1 MDILVRAYRDCVYTT
16 YQILDGDI
24 PVASAQCLLMPIVNS
39 ISKVPETDLHG
50 VRMTCSIIRIHTVK
64 EHRRKKLMSNII
76 SYIKSDD
83 RIKSIKTSYTD
94 STDAGKL
101 FLQYHGFRQVGKNII
116 WTRSAE

>member
-16 YQILDGDI
+16 YQIVNKDVPI
-24 PVASAQCLLMPIVNS
+24 ASAQCLLMPIVNS
-39 ISKVPETDLHG
+39 ISRCPETDEYG
-50 VRMTCSIIRIHTVK
+50 VKMTCSIIRIHTVK
-64 EHRRKKLMSNII
+64 EFRRKKLMSNII
-76 SYIKSDD
+76 SYIKSDE

-101 FLQYHGFRQVGKNII
+101 FLQSLNFRQVGNNII